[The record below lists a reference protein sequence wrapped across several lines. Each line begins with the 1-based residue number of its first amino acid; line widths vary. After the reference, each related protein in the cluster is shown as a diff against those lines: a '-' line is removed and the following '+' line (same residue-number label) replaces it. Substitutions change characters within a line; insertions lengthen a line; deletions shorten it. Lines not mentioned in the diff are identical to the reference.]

1 MQRWCHNQPSL
12 GVDKTQQPNTNP
24 KDGRDMTTMSLRLDD
39 DQARALSA
47 LAMAEETSVSEVIRD
62 AIADRIEKRRADKD
76 FQARLKRAVERNQ
89 EALDLLAK

>member
-1 MQRWCHNQPSL
+1 
-12 GVDKTQQPNTNP
+12 VDRTQQPNTNP

>member
-1 MQRWCHNQPSL
+1 
-12 GVDKTQQPNTNP
+12 
-24 KDGRDMTTMSLRLDD
+24 MTTMSLRLDD